1 MNIGYIKSNYM
12 INNSNE
18 YKRKLQKLNISKL
31 YIDKQGE
38 SINLRELL
46 KYVRQGDNIIVE
58 DIQHLSKSIGEF
70 TELALN
76 LRHQGVNIICKRQ
89 QIDTSSLLWDEI
101 SKQLSVFIADPSE
114 QQTGRTPRNI
124 EDLDIC
130 FDLVAEGKLTVE
142 EACKQLNIGK
152 STYYRRWRKVI
163 KINQQP
169 QEKHPERFKEF
180 ESLVATGQ
188 ITVTEAARQMNIG
201 ITTYYRMR
209 KAQKEQITRKS
220 KPIQ

>member
-1 MNIGYIKSNYM
+1 M

-124 EDLDIC
+124 EDLDKC

-180 ESLVATGQ
+180 ESLVATGH
-188 ITVTEAARQMNIG
+188 TVTEAARQMNIG

>member
-1 MNIGYIKSNYM
+1 M

-124 EDLDIC
+124 EDLDKC

-209 KAQKEQITRKS
+209 KAQKEQINRKS

>member
-1 MNIGYIKSNYM
+1 M

-76 LRHQGVNIICKRQ
+76 LRHQGVNIIYKRQ

-124 EDLDIC
+124 EDLDKC

>member
-1 MNIGYIKSNYM
+1 M

-124 EDLDIC
+124 EDLDKC

-180 ESLVATGQ
+180 ESLVATGH
-188 ITVTEAARQMNIG
+188 TVTEAARQMNIG

-209 KAQKEQITRKS
+209 KAQKEQINRKG
-220 KPIQ
+220 

>member
-1 MNIGYIKSNYM
+1 M

-58 DIQHLSKSIGEF
+58 DIQHLSKSIVEF

-124 EDLDIC
+124 EDLDKC

-142 EACKQLNIGK
+142 EVCKQLNIGK

-180 ESLVATGQ
+180 GSLVATGQ

>member
-124 EDLDIC
+124 EDLDKC

-180 ESLVATGQ
+180 GSLVATGQ

>member
-1 MNIGYIKSNYM
+1 M
-12 INNSNE
+12 
-18 YKRKLQKLNISKL
+18 
-31 YIDKQGE
+31 
-38 SINLRELL
+38 
-46 KYVRQGDNIIVE
+46 
-58 DIQHLSKSIGEF
+58 
-70 TELALN
+70 ALN

-124 EDLDIC
+124 EDLDKC

-180 ESLVATGQ
+180 ESLVATGH
-188 ITVTEAARQMNIG
+188 TVTEAARQMNIG

>member
-12 INNSNE
+12 LNSSNE
-18 YKRKLQKLNISKL
+18 HKRKLQQLNISKL

-38 SINLRELL
+38 RIKLRELL

-76 LRHQGVNIICKRQ
+76 LRYQGVNIICKRQ

-124 EDLDIC
+124 EDLDKC

-180 ESLVATGQ
+180 ESLVATGH
-188 ITVTEAARQMNIG
+188 TVTEAARQMNIG

>member
-1 MNIGYIKSNYM
+1 M

-124 EDLDIC
+124 EDLDKC

>member
-1 MNIGYIKSNYM
+1 M

-124 EDLDIC
+124 EDLDKC

-169 QEKHPERFKEF
+169 QEKHPGRFKEF
-180 ESLVATGQ
+180 ESLVATGH
-188 ITVTEAARQMNIG
+188 TVTEAARQMNIG